1 MPIISLK
8 VNKADVWNE
17 VAITSSYTG
26 DKMTDADENAYNRIL
41 ITDEDQK
48 SLQRFW
54 EEAVAVANDNLKE
67 MLETTSA
74 VDSDYNITLNVPK
87 NYDRTLNASVQA
99 ALTSYFISAIVGR
112 WYKFSNKAEV
122 DSYIAEA
129 NVMMDAVIRML
140 YSRRRPTRPVYRE

>member
-1 MPIISLK
+1 MPIITLK

-67 MLETTSA
+67 MLEAASETN
-74 VDSDYNITLNVPK
+74 SDYNITLNVSK
-87 NYDRTLNASVQA
+87 NYDQELNTSVQA
-99 ALTSYFISAIVGR
+99 ALSSYFIAAIVGR
-112 WYKFSNKAEV
+112 WYRFSNKGEA
-122 DSYIAEA
+122 DSYMTESAAMIDI
-129 NVMMDAVIRML
+129 VKSML

>member
-1 MPIISLK
+1 MSIISLK

-54 EEAVAVANDNLKE
+54 EEAVAVANDYLKE

-74 VDSDYNITLNVPK
+74 VNSDYNITLNVPK

-99 ALTSYFISAIVGR
+99 ALTSYFISAIVGS
-112 WYKFSNKAEV
+112 WYKFSNKAEA
-122 DSYIAEA
+122 DSYMAEA

-140 YSRRRPTRPVYRE
+140 YSRKRPHRPVYRE